1 MRTRAER
8 ECSAG
13 HLPIRV
19 GSRIYRR
26 GAILTMALVMALT
39 LCASGLEAKQPRI
52 TFAQDAKDFGK
63 VKQGD
68 ELSYDFVFKNEG
80 DDVLNIRNVETTCGC
95 TAALVSDRRVDPGKS
110 GRIKVTFNSR
120 GYAGEVTKYV
130 FVDTDDPQSPR
141 VQLKILAAVDVPPQ
155 PRIDLD
161 RFSYDAGLLVEGDD
175 LSAKTVVRNRGELEL
190 RFEAVLQN
198 ASFLVDGK
206 PAKFPVKV
214 AAGKDVEVE
223 IRMPLS
229 NRAGMVREFALF
241 KSNDPLRST
250 ISLNI
255 NGYVVTRD
263 QLKKVFEKY
272 KNILK

>member
-8 ECSAG
+8 RSRSP
-13 HLPIRV
+13 LVNFRV
-19 GSRIYRR
+19 ANRIP
-26 GAILTMALVMALT
+26 GLSLVLTASLVMALA
-39 LCASGLEAKQPRI
+39 LGAWGLAAKQPKIIFKEDSR
-52 TFAQDAKDFGK
+52 DFGK
-63 VKQGD
+63 IKQG
-68 ELSYDFVFKNEG
+68 EEVSYDFVFKNDG
-80 DDVLNIRNVETTCGC
+80 DDVLNIKNVETSCGC
-95 TAALVSDRRVDPGKS
+95 TAALVSDKKVDPGKS

-130 FVDTDDPQSPR
+130 FVDTDDPQSSR

-175 LSAKTVVRNRGELEL
+175 LAAKTVVRNRGELEL
-190 RFEAVLQN
+190 RFECVLQN
-198 ASFLVDGK
+198 ANFFVDGK
-206 PAKFPVKV
+206 PAKFPVRI
-214 AAGKDVEVE
+214 AAGKDVELE
-223 IRMPLS
+223 IRMPLQ
-229 NRAGMVREFALF
+229 NRVGMVREFALF

-250 ISLNI
+250 ISLNL